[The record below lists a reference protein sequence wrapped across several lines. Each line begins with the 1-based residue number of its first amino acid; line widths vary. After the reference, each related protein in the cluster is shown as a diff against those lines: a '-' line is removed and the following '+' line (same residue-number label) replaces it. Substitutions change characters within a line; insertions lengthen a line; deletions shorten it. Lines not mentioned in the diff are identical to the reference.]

1 MTTITR
7 TSALIIGCLGLAL
20 GQGAAA
26 HKAGKATE
34 GFVGDASGHLITD
47 GFGDCV
53 MTGFGS
59 KKNAPADCGGA
70 PARPAAKPAP
80 APAPAAKAAPAPAPK
95 PKPKMMTKSVSLS
108 AGALFDVNSATLK
121 PAGQAE
127 LAKLAEH
134 IRKMSEVQ
142 SVAIVGYTDSTGSEA
157 YNKQLSMR
165 RAIAVK
171 NYLLDHGVPAN
182 VMSTLGMGEAN
193 PVASNATAAGRARN
207 RRVEITIKG
216 SEVHM

>member
-1 MTTITR
+1 
-7 TSALIIGCLGLAL
+7 
-20 GQGAAA
+20 
-26 HKAGKATE
+26 
-34 GFVGDASGHLITD
+34 
-47 GFGDCV
+47 
-53 MTGFGS
+53 
-59 KKNAPADCGGA
+59 
-70 PARPAAKPAP
+70 
-80 APAPAAKAAPAPAPK
+80 
-95 PKPKMMTKSVSLS
+95 MMTKSVSLS

-121 PAGQAE
+121 PAGKAE
-127 LAKLAEH
+127 LDKLAEH

-157 YNKQLSMR
+157 YNKKLSLR

-171 NYLLDHGVPAN
+171 NYLLDHGVPAS